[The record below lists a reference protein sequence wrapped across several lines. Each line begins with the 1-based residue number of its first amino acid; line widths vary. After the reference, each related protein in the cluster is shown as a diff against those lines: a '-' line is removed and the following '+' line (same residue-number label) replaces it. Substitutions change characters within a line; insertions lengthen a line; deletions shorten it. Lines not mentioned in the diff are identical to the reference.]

1 MSVVYGEWAAQ
12 NPSCVTLS
20 NIDLG
25 VRTFELCWG
34 IMCACQAVFFA
45 LRYPRGTWEFVLVP
59 LTECFVY
66 GLGYSEI
73 GYILLWDGRQVLWT
87 RTVLWLATVP
97 IILNQINGMAA
108 VRIYGVDLNVMQ
120 MYFST
125 LMICFGHTAA
135 LTHNQSLKWLF
146 FIIAMAIFG
155 LICFINYHTF
165 TAAEKHYKESGSE
178 IDLIIA
184 KRIRLLAVIFF
195 TSWTMYP
202 LFFVLSV
209 EGACVASESVILV
222 CFALADLLSKNV
234 FGVLFWDTLW
244 NLQDGKWSSYGTVT
258 FFKTTDSVTK
268 TAISTAMEEEFAKQ
282 KASRSDNPPAQY
294 PFALPDAE
302 NSIEQELSQLKQMNH
317 TMMATRQFSSLDHL
331 NDFEHSDQR
340 YAPGVNAMPNG
351 SPGSAGSQ
359 GVENP
364 VQLSAITK
372 TGAIHSM
379 DDVVDH
385 VRSLNQALSDLLV
398 TDDQPIRPP
407 R

>member
-1 MSVVYGEWAAQ
+1 M
-12 NPSCVTLS
+12 T

-45 LRYPRGTWEFVLVP
+45 LRYPRATWEFVMVP
-59 LTECFVY
+59 LTECFIY

-97 IILNQINGMAA
+97 ILLNQINAMAA
-108 VRIYGVDLNVMQ
+108 VHIYGVDLNIMQ

-125 LMICFGHTAA
+125 LMICLGHTAA

-146 FIIAMAIFG
+146 FIMAMAIFG
-155 LICFINYHTF
+155 VICFINYYTF
-165 TAAEKHYKESGSE
+165 AAAEKHYKESGSE
-178 IDLIIA
+178 NDLKIA
-184 KRIRLLAVIFF
+184 KRIRLLAIIFF

-209 EGACVASESVILV
+209 EGACVASERLDIVCGYIYILMIAGSVILV

-244 NLQDGKWSSYGTVT
+244 NMQDGRWTSYGTVT

-268 TAISTAMEEEFAKQ
+268 TAISTAMEEEYSKQ
-282 KASRSDNPPAQY
+282 KVSRSDNPPPY

-317 TMMATRQFSSLDHL
+317 SIMATRQFSAIDNLHDYDRHDPL
-331 NDFEHSDQR
+331 
-340 YAPGVNAMPNG
+340 YAPGVNAMPSG
-351 SPGSAGSQ
+351 SPGSAGLPT
-359 GVENP
+359 EHM
-364 VQLSAITK
+364 IW
-372 TGAIHSM
+372 
-379 DDVVDH
+379 
-385 VRSLNQALSDLLV
+385 SD
-398 TDDQPIRPP
+398 
-407 R
+407 